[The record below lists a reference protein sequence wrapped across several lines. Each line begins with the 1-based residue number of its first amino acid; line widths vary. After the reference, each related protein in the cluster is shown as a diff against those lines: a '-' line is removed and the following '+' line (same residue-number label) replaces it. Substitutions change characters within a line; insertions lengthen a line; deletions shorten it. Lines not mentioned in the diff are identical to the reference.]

1 MLEVMI
7 FAGLYAA
14 VMIVAVSART
24 SKKVADRLT
33 NVLVKL
39 GMDERAA
46 QNVVGGI
53 IAIGILL
60 MLGVLI
66 VGQFQAQTDTQV
78 SNLNDTNVQ
87 NTYSNIKTSIWGSL
101 NLMGMYPWVL
111 GAVAILGVVAL
122 IGARRG

>member
-1 MLEVMI
+1 MLAARSER
-7 FAGLYAA
+7 FAKWLERKLIDFGL
-14 VMIVAVSART
+14 
-24 SKKVADRLT
+24 
-33 NVLVKL
+33 
-39 GMDERAA
+39 DERAA

-78 SNLNDTNVQ
+78 SNLNDSTVS

-122 IGARRG
+122 IGATRR

>member
-1 MLEVMI
+1 M
-7 FAGLYAA
+7 
-14 VMIVAVSART
+14 
-24 SKKVADRLT
+24 
-33 NVLVKL
+33 
-39 GMDERAA
+39 A

-66 VGQFQAQTDTQV
+66 VGQFQTQTDTQV
-78 SNLNDTNVQ
+78 ENLNDTTVS

-122 IGARRG
+122 IGATRR